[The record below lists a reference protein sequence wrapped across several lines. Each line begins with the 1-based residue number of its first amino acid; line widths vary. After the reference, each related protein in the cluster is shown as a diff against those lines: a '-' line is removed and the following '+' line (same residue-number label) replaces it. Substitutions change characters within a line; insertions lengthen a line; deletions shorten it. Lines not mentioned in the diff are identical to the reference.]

1 MHVKAGRAFQA
12 KILGILEGGLGAP
25 TNLMGGKDLYREG
38 NHQSRSARP
47 PMKLIIGEW
56 FNRRE
61 SNACRDLE
69 FYGRYRWI

>member
-38 NHQSRSARP
+38 NHQS
-47 PMKLIIGEW
+47 
-56 FNRRE
+56 
-61 SNACRDLE
+61 
-69 FYGRYRWI
+69 